1 MTLQGLGALKDYDKL
16 VVAINNET
24 VELEVLAYKQ
34 ERLIATETINLPKRQ
49 GALGGSIKLP
59 D

>member
-1 MTLQGLGALKDYDKL
+1 FFRVSLKDYDKL

-34 ERLIATETINLPKRQ
+34 ERLIATETINRPKRQ